1 LQRFPISPPCPC
13 ELFGILMSH
22 CDSHDT
28 QTDPSGR
35 PLGKLA
41 IITYRCKP
49 AADGFTLDAL
59 ALRSAVLAAQQNS
72 VKYLWLDA
80 WTYRKQPP
88 WATYE
93 HDDFVRTLVAV
104 MLRVSHVIWLPRS
117 REHDPGEYQTR
128 IWCTFEAT
136 IVHLRRLPVTA
147 AGHSLSLRQLDTAA
161 FGKYLVAPALLGGCC
176 CPGAHDVDMLGWLN
190 LAVVLMLTTY
200 LQNFCLQSFNFII
213 GIRST
218 EGVNWMYTELG
229 YAVTHCVLILVWLHA
244 TRTPSS
250 CLTWMSSHLIV
261 FTLGCL
267 HTRMP
272 AHSDAFT
279 LGRLHTRTPPQ
290 SDACTLG
297 CLHSRMSAH
306 SDACTLLPP
315 PLLASRRARLV
326 SQDPSRWVRPQCSQK
341 MAVWC
346 SR

>member
-1 LQRFPISPPCPC
+1 
-13 ELFGILMSH
+13 MSH

-161 FGKYLVAPALLGGCC
+161 FGKYLVCCSTSHPLGLSPAPTISC
-176 CPGAHDVDMLGWLN
+176 
-190 LAVVLMLTTY
+190 VLPSLP
-200 LQNFCLQSFNFII
+200 L
-213 GIRST
+213 
-218 EGVNWMYTELG
+218 
-229 YAVTHCVLILVWLHA
+229 HCVLSECAGLMRRQHVLQDDRVCRE
-244 TRTPSS
+244 TT
-250 CLTWMSSHLIV
+250 
-261 FTLGCL
+261 GC
-267 HTRMP
+267 
-272 AHSDAFT
+272 AA
-279 LGRLHTRTPPQ
+279 
-290 SDACTLG
+290 
-297 CLHSRMSAH
+297 
-306 SDACTLLPP
+306 
-315 PLLASRRARLV
+315 LASLERLRWRRRCWEAAAVREPTTWICWDGSTWRL
-326 SQDPSRWVRPQCSQK
+326 CS
-341 MAVWC
+341 C
-346 SR
+346 